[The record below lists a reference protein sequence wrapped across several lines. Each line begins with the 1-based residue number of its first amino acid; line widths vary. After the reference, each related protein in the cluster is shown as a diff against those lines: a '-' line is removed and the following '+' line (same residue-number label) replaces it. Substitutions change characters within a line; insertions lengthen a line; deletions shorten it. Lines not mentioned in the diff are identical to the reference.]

1 MRHFR
6 KLILPAMPHFKEG
19 LNEKNAQNER
29 AFSYVLRAFFIKLI
43 IFPLL
48 KNEAIF

>member
-1 MRHFR
+1 
-6 KLILPAMPHFKEG
+6 MPHFKDG